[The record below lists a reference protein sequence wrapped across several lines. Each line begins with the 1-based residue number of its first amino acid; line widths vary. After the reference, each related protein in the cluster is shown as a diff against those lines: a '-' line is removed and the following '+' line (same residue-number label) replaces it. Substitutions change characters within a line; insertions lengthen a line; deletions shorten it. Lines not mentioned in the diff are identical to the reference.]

1 MAVLFPEEARDEFF
15 ALNAA
20 GKITLDEIS
29 SRLVLPK
36 DKIAFVMTTAWP
48 KLLDLLKSI
57 D

>member
-20 GKITLDEIS
+20 EKITLDEIS